1 MRFIKKCE
9 AQEQFSITQM
19 IYLDVL
25 QGVSAVRQLDPTRR
39 FPGVQTLLLLPD
51 ALGIFETSAALC
63 RRARHQGL
71 TIRKSTERLIAAMA
85 PESRA
90 VPVRNNRHFL
100 SLAQVVPELIVFPRS
115 PRTSAH

>member
-1 MRFIKKCE
+1 
-9 AQEQFSITQM
+9 M
-19 IYLDVL
+19 IYLDVQ
-25 QGVSAVRQLDPTRR
+25 QGVSSVRQLDSRRR
-39 FPGVQTLLLLPD
+39 FPGAQTLLLLPD

-63 RRARHQGL
+63 RRVRQQGL

-85 PESRA
+85 PERRA
-90 VPVRNNRHFL
+90 VSVRNNRHFL